1 MPTLDDVYQKFG
13 MVSEAAQL
21 LETELG
27 SLLFDFGFVKEG
39 LLIPTPAAN
48 RERAAEL
55 LNRINRQ
62 TLGQLIRNAK
72 RHTEALDQMEPLIGT
87 ALEER
92 NRLAHHFYRQH
103 NLRRNSDGGRS
114 IMLNDLESIHDVLLK
129 AYKAVMLLSGIDLDA
144 LVKETAA
151 REDEGVSTEGTVP
164 TVHLPI

>member
-21 LETELG
+21 LETQLG
-27 SLLFDFGFVKEG
+27 TLLFGLGIFEEG
-39 LLIPTPAAN
+39 LLMPSPEAN
-48 RERAAEL
+48 TERAAEL
-55 LNRINRQ
+55 LTGINRQ

-72 RHTEALDQMEPLIGT
+72 RHTAALDQLEPLIET
-87 ALEER
+87 AIVER

-103 NLRRNSDGGRS
+103 NLRRNSEDGRS

-144 LVKETAA
+144 LVKETTAPL
-151 REDEGVSTEGTVP
+151 EESVSSRNNGP
-164 TVHLPI
+164 IDHLPI